1 MSAVLGVLSLV
12 ALLWWLGG
20 RANQADW
27 GSPWLNRL
35 DGLNRLFCRY
45 YHGLKSEPLCLP
57 ASGGALVVANHVSG
71 LDPLL
76 MASLCERPLRFL
88 IAEEEYRRFGL
99 RWFFRATGCIPVDRQ
114 QRPATALRR
123 ARKALQAGEVVAL
136 FPHGRIH
143 AERRPAR
150 IKGGVVRLAQGTGV
164 PIYPLWL
171 DGVTGRGL
179 VLAAVFLPS
188 RVRVYKYPP
197 LYCAADDYAACMKRL
212 HAVLNGPH
220 LAQAGGEE
228 RQDG

>member
-1 MSAVLGVLSLV
+1 MIELLGLLLL
-12 ALLWWLGG
+12 ALGLWWLGG
-20 RANQADW
+20 RANRADW

-45 YHGLKSEPLCLP
+45 YHGLSCEPLPLP
-57 ASGGALVVANHVSG
+57 ARGGALVVANHISG

-143 AERRPAR
+143 AKRRPAR
-150 IKGGVVRLAQGTGV
+150 IKGGVVRLAQGTAV

-188 RVRVYKYPP
+188 RVRVRTYPP
-197 LYCAADDYAACMKRL
+197 LYCGADDYAACMQRL
-212 HAVLNGPH
+212 HALLNGPR
-220 LAQAGGEE
+220 QTSEE
-228 RQDG
+228 GQDG